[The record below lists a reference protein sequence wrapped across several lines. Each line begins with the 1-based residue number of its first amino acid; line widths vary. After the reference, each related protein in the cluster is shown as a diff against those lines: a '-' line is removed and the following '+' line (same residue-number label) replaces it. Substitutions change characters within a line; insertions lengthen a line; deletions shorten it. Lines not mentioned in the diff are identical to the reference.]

1 MSSFKAKDYQQQVL
15 DSVIDYFNA
24 CHEQK
29 SPSNAFMTKT
39 GVTYQSLKGFHEEMP
54 YFCLRVPTGGGKTW
68 IGAKSVAIINRHF
81 LRETEH
87 SVILWLVP
95 SNQIREQTLKGF
107 KDREHPLYAAL
118 SEAGAFEVLNLDEAK
133 RITPAILNT
142 ATVIIVSTYQA
153 FQVKKEE
160 GRKVY
165 ESSGA
170 LMGNFDD
177 ITNEQLS
184 QILDEEGAK
193 VYSLANVLALR
204 RPFVIIDEAHN
215 NKTPLAFETLAKFNP
230 SGIMEL
236 TATPDMVKTPSNV
249 LHSVSAVELKKQQMI
264 KLPVLLGRQSNWQQC
279 LADGIKCREDLQV
292 LANKE
297 YQQGAKYLRPI
308 VLIQAEAKSAI
319 KSTLDVQAVKNELIT
334 NHNIPETEIVIATGD
349 EKGLAAIAADYPA
362 LGIMDKNCPVKFV
375 ITQQALAE
383 GWDCPFAYV
392 LISMANLHSS
402 TAVEQL
408 LGRILRQ
415 PNAAWRA
422 TPELNQ
428 SYAFVVSHSFQD
440 TANALCDSLVN
451 GAGFERKAVGE
462 FVKPFDPNQFD
473 VSQYQDRKITPIEIS
488 LTEKPALTELS
499 KPLNAKVK
507 WDDKKKT
514 LTIIEPLTPEDTED
528 LKTIVQDSAAKIHI
542 EKAAEESRLAV
553 EHFKT
558 PAERGIKFQVPKLMV
573 CIQGELQVFDDP
585 TSLDYVWDLSRH
597 NAKPFENDLSKIK
610 TALEGYGGLTD
621 AIDITDAGKV
631 SLAGKKD
638 IEFMRNLQR
647 SLELTYKPEHWDN
660 AKLAVWLCKNLHDEM
675 ITNISKQAFVMG
687 WLHSLLEKFTLAQI
701 NQQKF
706 LIRDLL
712 ERHINTLRN
721 EVIAGAYQVT
731 LFESESPSVD
741 DNYIFE
747 FPQFYSPT
755 KYYYGSKYGNYDF
768 EHHYYGQIGDFDS
781 KEEFECACYLDQL
794 AAKKKIQFWVRNLV
808 NNTGAFFLQKAN
820 GRFYP
825 DFICVLPNESILI
838 VEYKGEYGW
847 KNAEDD
853 RDIGQLWTTLS
864 NGKCEFIMV
873 NKKDLYLIDTVVE
886 KHGLAELKVDLK

>member
-1 MSSFKAKDYQQQVL
+1 MSSFKAKDYQDEVL
-15 DSVIDYFNA
+15 DSVIDYFKA
-24 CHEQK
+24 CHEDEKK
-29 SPSNAFMTKT
+29 SPSNAFRNKT
-39 GVTYQSLKGFHEEMP
+39 RVAYQALKGFHEEMP

-118 SEAGAFEVLNLDEAK
+118 SEAGAFEVLSLDEAK
-133 RITPAILNT
+133 TVTPATLNT
-142 ATVIIVSTYQA
+142 ATVIIVATRQA
-153 FQVKKEE
+153 FQVKNEND
-160 GRKVY
+160 RKAY
-165 ESSGA
+165 EQNGA
-170 LMGNFDD
+170 LMGHFDNL
-177 ITNEQLS
+177 TREQESEVTEDGVIVQSFVNAL
-184 QILDEEGAK
+184 K
-193 VYSLANVLALR
+193 LR
-204 RPFVIIDEAHN
+204 RPFIIVDEAHN
-215 NKTPLAFETLAKFNP
+215 NRAELAFETLAKFNP

-236 TATPDMVKTPSNV
+236 TATPDMIKTPSNV

-349 EKGLAAIAADYPA
+349 EKGLMAIAADYPA

-415 PNAAWRA
+415 PNATWRPTA
-422 TPELNQ
+422 ELNQ

-473 VSQYQDRKITPIEIS
+473 VSQYQDRKIAPIEIS
-488 LTEKPALTELS
+488 LTEKPALSELS
-499 KPLNAKVK
+499 KPLKEKVAWNEITK
-507 WDDKKKT
+507 V
-514 LTIIEPLTPEDTED
+514 LTITAPLTPEDTED
-528 LKTIVQDSAAKIHI
+528 LKTIVQDNAAKIHI

-553 EHFKT
+553 EHLKT
-558 PAERGIKFQVPKLMV
+558 PAENGIRFRVPQLAV
-573 CIQGELQVFDDP
+573 CIQGELQLFDDP

-631 SLAGKKD
+631 SLAGKQD

-675 ITNISKQAFVMG
+675 ITNVSKQAFVMG

-721 EVIAGAYQVT
+721 EVISGAYQVT

-741 DNYIFE
+741 DNYFFE

-755 KYYYGSKYGNYDF
+755 KYYDGHYSFK
-768 EHHYYGQIGDFDS
+768 HHYYGQIGDFDS

-886 KHGLAELKVDLK
+886 KHGLTELKVDLK